1 MPYHRTQ
8 DEGNSALPER
18 QYRLLT
24 TKAQIDKCVAAIAQ
38 SGEVHALDF
47 ETTGLR
53 PESAEVRLTCIC
65 GPAGGFVIDHFVS
78 GVPFGAIAGKLAK
91 ACAWAVFNAGF
102 EGRWFDYETDGP
114 DVVLYDV
121 GVMSKA
127 KLGGRPLRLA
137 EQVKRDLGKER
148 DNKDLQ
154 VSDWSADELTQE
166 QYDYGFEDADDT
178 YALWTLWK
186 AALSAAQWNGF
197 LVLNDAWRGTAEM
210 EDTGMLID
218 APYHE
223 TLIAMWTR
231 RRAAAEIVLR
241 RYTPESV
248 IENLRSKKMLSDF
261 LKTVLDETSVRAWPS
276 TAKNSQLQTT
286 RAQLR
291 QASFRAPYPFSRWL
305 AALMVF
311 NRADKY
317 LSTYGE
323 NLLTKQSLSPDGRV
337 HGRFNIAQAIT
348 ARYSSSSPNLQNIP
362 RSPVVRRSFIAP
374 DGTDMVLADYSGV
387 ELRVLAEV
395 SDDPQLKQDVIFGDV
410 HAESAITLFRQNRDE
425 FLARLKAKDPAAK
438 EMRSKAKAF
447 SFQLCIAEGQ
457 LVLTD
462 HGLVPIEQVDR
473 SMQVWDGVEWVS
485 HDGVIYKGI
494 QEVIDHDGLTAT
506 PGHKVF
512 CTDGTIRPFHH
523 VALSQHGLR
532 VTRTAVAHIPI
543 RDVRVYTQ
551 HPDAHAQRAHDD
563 VGVSTMRQGAAEMA
577 AQHAGGA
584 RQRLPVSTQP
594 EASLRL
600 RSVADFDEALHG
612 SEGAVQTARGELE
625 VLRPA
630 RNRDALQRQSGIH
643 RRDSARVSASDCGGA
658 GLPASGPYRQQR
670 TLRAGQ
676 HTLGNAAGKPAKQAR
691 VYDILNAGPRRRFTV
706 SGQLVSNCY
715 GAGSAALALV
725 LRCSDD
731 EAKEYVEAWA
741 ARYPRAYAL
750 RYKMF
755 DEMMASGLLPIK
767 SGRTVYVHRNDR
779 TLPVAANYP
788 IQGAAADVMYRA
800 VTRMNE
806 VMWEVPYPARM
817 LASVHDELLLLCREG
832 HGEDLEQRLQEQMR
846 LAWLDIFP
854 NTATDNLIDS
864 AVGKSWAA
872 KP

>member
-8 DEGNSALPER
+8 DEGNSALPDR

-563 VGVSTMRQGAAEMA
+563 VECLQCGKVQQKWLHNML
-577 AQHAGGA
+577 AG
-584 RQRLPVSTQP
+584 
-594 EASLRL
+594 
-600 RSVADFDEALHG
+600 
-612 SEGAVQTARGELE
+612 RGNACLCQ
-625 VLRPA
+625 
-630 RNRDALQRQSGIH
+630 RNRKHPYGCAVSQILMRRYTAAKERCKPRGANSKYYGQRGIEMRFKDSREYIDEILRVYPHLTAEELDYLQVDRIDNSGHYEPGNI
-643 RRDSARVSASDCGGA
+643 RLVTLRENLLNRRAYTTSSTRGRAGDSQCRDS
-658 GLPASGPYRQQR
+658 
-670 TLRAGQ
+670 
-676 HTLGNAAGKPAKQAR
+676 
-691 VYDILNAGPRRRFTV
+691 
-706 SGQLVSNCY
+706 
-715 GAGSAALALV
+715 
-725 LRCSDD
+725 
-731 EAKEYVEAWA
+731 
-741 ARYPRAYAL
+741 
-750 RYKMF
+750 
-755 DEMMASGLLPIK
+755 
-767 SGRTVYVHRNDR
+767 
-779 TLPVAANYP
+779 
-788 IQGAAADVMYRA
+788 
-800 VTRMNE
+800 
-806 VMWEVPYPARM
+806 
-817 LASVHDELLLLCREG
+817 
-832 HGEDLEQRLQEQMR
+832 
-846 LAWLDIFP
+846 
-854 NTATDNLIDS
+854 
-864 AVGKSWAA
+864 
-872 KP
+872 